1 VAVSTWIGGFDFSA
15 ICFGT
20 LLALIVGEIHI

>member
-1 VAVSTWIGGFDFSA
+1 VAVSTWIGGSGFSA

-20 LLALIVGEIHI
+20 LLHLVVAEIHI